1 MAGSELDEM
10 EEDGGGFEG
19 WSGSL
24 IYHHH
29 HHHCGTLNFQ
39 SLGMEQQYA
48 EEDKDVEDVQGSIRL
63 LAKNNTSTGNRVCA
77 ELDCGTIVSVRHKS
91 SDSVTDSWQISSQ
104 CDEPSLSDCV
114 TPWKRPSSLLELSCS
129 DSVKL
134 VHGSSLC
141 SGRLEVWSNQPWCS
155 VCEEDLDHNDAEV
168 VCRELG
174 CGAPSLLQGALYG
187 EGEAPVWTSELQCEG
202 NESAVLDCRRS
213 SSAGKTCGSGKA
225 AGLTCTDPGG
235 VRLVGQLSHCAG
247 ALEIQYQGVW
257 RLVGDQ
263 HKKWNL
269 KYGALVCQYLDCG
282 SAVSVTRREDSK
294 YTLKW
299 WVSFPCVKLT
309 SGLWDCVG
317 LDGSNYASS
326 GVDVVCSDLLPQPNI
341 SLSDGVFEVYQQG
354 FRVLMGSDFTITC
367 SIQPQYPG
375 GSFQLISDTKK
386 QQNRTLPAVN
396 HSAHF
401 LVSAAGHAHRG
412 DYTCVYHVDVF
423 NHNFSSSQSRALY
436 ITVGAPVVDLI
447 IRVVLIILILII
459 GNVSLYFCCRA
470 KRGQLRRK
478 SGRRR

>member
-1 MAGSELDEM
+1 MDRRLWTICM
-10 EEDGGGFEG
+10 FL
-19 WSGSL
+19 W
-24 IYHHH
+24 I
-29 HHHCGTLNFQ
+29 
-39 SLGMEQQYA
+39 
-48 EEDKDVEDVQGSIRL
+48 QGL
-63 LAKNNTSTGNRVCA
+63 LAKNNTSTAHFRLVGGASRCCGDLEMKRQDENWKPVDGFNWYMKLGNRVCA

-326 GVDVVCSDLLPQPNI
+326 GVDVVCSGTNEHKLCLKLNSP
-341 SLSDGVFEVYQQG
+341 
-354 FRVLMGSDFTITC
+354 
-367 SIQPQYPG
+367 
-375 GSFQLISDTKK
+375 
-386 QQNRTLPAVN
+386 
-396 HSAHF
+396 
-401 LVSAAGHAHRG
+401 
-412 DYTCVYHVDVF
+412 
-423 NHNFSSSQSRALY
+423 
-436 ITVGAPVVDLI
+436 
-447 IRVVLIILILII
+447 
-459 GNVSLYFCCRA
+459 
-470 KRGQLRRK
+470 
-478 SGRRR
+478 

>member
-1 MAGSELDEM
+1 MGGAGHCN
-10 EEDGGGFEG
+10 GTVQ
-19 WSGSL
+19 
-24 IYHHH
+24 IKHH
-29 HHHCGTLNFQ
+29 GVWKDIAFGYYIFDPWTLK
-39 SLGMEQQYA
+39 A
-48 EEDKDVEDVQGSIRL
+48 ADVICSR
-63 LAKNNTSTGNRVCA
+63 
-77 ELDCGTIVSVRHKS
+77 LDCGSAVNAESGLSGLYMDFI
-91 SDSVTDSWQISSQ
+91 WAISPY
-104 CDEPSLSDCV
+104 CVLSTSTLMDCV
-114 TPWKRPSSLLELSCS
+114 RTNSFEKATMFLTCS

-326 GVDVVCSDLLPQPNI
+326 GVDVVCSGTNEHKLCLKLNSP
-341 SLSDGVFEVYQQG
+341 
-354 FRVLMGSDFTITC
+354 
-367 SIQPQYPG
+367 
-375 GSFQLISDTKK
+375 
-386 QQNRTLPAVN
+386 
-396 HSAHF
+396 
-401 LVSAAGHAHRG
+401 
-412 DYTCVYHVDVF
+412 
-423 NHNFSSSQSRALY
+423 
-436 ITVGAPVVDLI
+436 
-447 IRVVLIILILII
+447 
-459 GNVSLYFCCRA
+459 
-470 KRGQLRRK
+470 
-478 SGRRR
+478 